1 MIPFFLKQAL
11 AEVKL
16 ALVTLLGRGKHLI
29 IKQKYLQREL
39 QTLNR
44 LTHPEEEEHPS
55 KAGVLTVPISQLEF
69 FKTKNQRK
77 PRKHKLHGQW
87 TWNTTEVHQ
96 SDIQQ

>member
-1 MIPFFLKQAL
+1 MIPFFLEQAL
-11 AEVKL
+11 AVVTL

-44 LTHPEEEEHPS
+44 LTHPEEEHPS
-55 KAGVLTVPISQLEF
+55 KAGVLTVPISFL
-69 FKTKNQRK
+69 KMKNQRK

>member
-44 LTHPEEEEHPS
+44 LTHPEEVHPS
-55 KAGVLTVPISQLEF
+55 KAGVLTVPITF
-69 FKTKNQRK
+69 FKMKNQRK
-77 PRKHKLHGQW
+77 PREHKLHGHGTQLKYINLTYSNKNEW
-87 TWNTTEVHQ
+87 T
-96 SDIQQ
+96 